1 MGHPFDINVD
11 SRVDNEC
18 PPSQSGDVAW
28 PLRHMANEGTP
39 NTTITNKEAMVVD
52 LMAAANLMAAGT
64 DNG

>member
-1 MGHPFDINVD
+1 
-11 SRVDNEC
+11 
-18 PPSQSGDVAW
+18 
-28 PLRHMANEGTP
+28 MANEGTP